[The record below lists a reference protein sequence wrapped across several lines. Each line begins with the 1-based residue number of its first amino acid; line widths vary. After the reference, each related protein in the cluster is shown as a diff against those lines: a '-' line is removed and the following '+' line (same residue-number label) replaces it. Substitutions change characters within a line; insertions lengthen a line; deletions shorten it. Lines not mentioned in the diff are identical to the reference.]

1 MKTDEDLKRD
11 VEAELK
17 WSPDINEIDI
27 AVKVNGGAVALSG
40 FVHTYFEKY
49 RAEDA
54 VKRVAGVIGVAN
66 DIAVRA
72 AADDGVQDPEITR
85 AAVAALKSELP
96 ISADN
101 LKVFVRDGHVTLEG
115 KVEWNY
121 QRDSAERAVRR
132 VRGVTTVYNDIL
144 IAPRV
149 QPVAVK
155 RKIEEAFRRS
165 AEVDASHITVTA
177 TDGTVILK
185 GKVRNW
191 SERTQA
197 QNTAWSAPGVREVR
211 NEIVIGT

>member
-1 MKTDEDLKRD
+1 MKTDQDLKRD
-11 VEAELK
+11 VETELT
-17 WSPDINEIDI
+17 WSPDVDETDI
-27 AVKVNGGAVALSG
+27 AIKVNAGTIALSG
-40 FVHTYFEKY
+40 FVPTYLEKV
-49 RAEDA
+49 RAENA

-66 DIAVRA
+66 DIEVRA
-72 AADDGVQDPEITR
+72 VVGDGVQDPEITR
-85 AAVAALKSELP
+85 AAVAALKWELP

-101 LKVFVRDGHVTLEG
+101 LKVLVRDGHVSLEG
-115 KVEWNY
+115 KLEWNY

-132 VRGVTTVYNDIL
+132 VRGVKSVYNEIV
-144 IAPRV
+144 IAPKV
-149 QPVAVK
+149 QPVEVK

-165 AEVDASHITVTA
+165 AEVDASQITVTA